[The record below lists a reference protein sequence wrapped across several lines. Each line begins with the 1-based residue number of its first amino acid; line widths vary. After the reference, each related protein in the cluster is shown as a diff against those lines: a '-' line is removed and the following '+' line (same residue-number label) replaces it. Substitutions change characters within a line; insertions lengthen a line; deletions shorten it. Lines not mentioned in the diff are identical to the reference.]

1 MVTNPGKGVG
11 GLPKRRIDQQP
22 VPPPTAVSP
31 GSSNI
36 IRASVVIITGGAGSG
51 LFVYSPSPG
60 VGNLVASITGA
71 SGTDQYG
78 NAYGSGLNIG
88 NQAAAHFGVSNAG
101 DVFIANASD
110 QNVIEI
116 RPELSAILIYNGAPS
131 LGGLVAT
138 IAGAAGT
145 DPQGNTF
152 PAGVASYNSGNT
164 SYVLLGNTGIS
175 GTTMQLIFQNLANAF
190 LSPPFVE
197 ALGSGTAGATLELNS
212 GESGGSSGAAAI
224 ILQDST
230 AAPTTNSL
238 VTIASGGLS
247 GPALLS
253 STNSFQGPLT
263 LPLPHQ
269 TTSNNTIS
277 TTAGSLSTADRNSIN
292 GLVNAVNTLQANLQ
306 AANMEL

>member
-11 GLPKRRIDQQP
+11 GLPKRRVDQQP

-36 IRASVVIITGGAGSG
+36 IRASVVIITGGKGSG

-60 VGNLVASITGA
+60 TGNLVASITGA

-78 NAYGSGLNIG
+78 NAYGAGFNIG
-88 NQAAAHFGVSNAG
+88 NQAAAHVGISTAG
-101 DVFIANASD
+101 DIFIANASN

-116 RPELSAILIYNGAPS
+116 RPELSAFIIYNGAPS

-145 DPQGNTF
+145 DPQGNTI
-152 PAGVASYNSGNT
+152 PQGVASFNADNSF
-164 SYVLLGNTGIS
+164 YALLGNTGLS
-175 GTTMQLIFQNLANAF
+175 SVMQLIFQNVNSPWG
-190 LSPPFVE
+190 SPPFVE
-197 ALGSGTAGATLELNS
+197 GSGSPAAGATLEAS
-212 GESGGSSGAAAI
+212 SGGTGAGAILIEDSIAAGR
-224 ILQDST
+224 
-230 AAPTTNSL
+230 ANGL
-238 VTIASGGLS
+238 VTIVSGGLS

-253 STNSFQGPLT
+253 STASFQGPLT

-306 AANMEL
+306 AAGVES

>member
-36 IRASVVIITGGAGSG
+36 IRASIVIITGGKGSG
-51 LFVYSPSPG
+51 LFVYSPKPG
-60 VGNLVASITGA
+60 AGNLVASITGA

-88 NQAAAHFGVSNAG
+88 SQAAAHFGVSNAG

-116 RPELSAILIYNGAPS
+116 RPELSAILIYDGAPS
-131 LGGLVAT
+131 AGGLVAT
-138 IAGAAGT
+138 IAGMAGT

-152 PAGVASYNSGNT
+152 PAGVASYNSGN
-164 SYVLLGNTGIS
+164 SFYALLGNTGFS
-175 GTTMQLIFQNLANAF
+175 SAMQLIFQNLNNPFSA
-190 LSPPFVE
+190 PPFVE
-197 ALGSGTAGATLELNS
+197 ALGSGSAGSTLEMNS
-212 GESGGSSGAAAI
+212 GASANTSGASGI
-224 ILQDST
+224 TCQDST
-230 AAPTTNSL
+230 AAGRSNGL
-238 VTIASGGLS
+238 VTIASGGLA

-263 LPLPHQ
+263 LPLPNQ
-269 TTSNNTIS
+269 TTANNTIS

-292 GLVNAVNTLQANLQ
+292 GLVNAVNTLQQNLQ
-306 AANMEL
+306 NSGLELT